1 MLGIVVS
8 TRNRVFG
15 LDLLRAF
22 AIFCVVH
29 RHGKHLL
36 YGTRLDWLAN
46 LPLPHG
52 VDLFFVLSGFLI
64 GLSVIKMSGQPD
76 MGRNIWRFYGKTA
89 LRILPNYYALLLV
102 NLLVVHCGLINA
114 GAHPPLYR
122 YITLTQ
128 NIATPFKGFYWE
140 SWSVPIQWWFY
151 IFFPL
156 FVLFVR
162 RMAGRYAVAVVA
174 VVAVAAAVV
183 YRAIVCVG
191 VDDPFYYDII
201 VRKTLASR
209 SDSIYVGVL
218 AAWISR
224 AFPDFWLKSRWWA
237 LAAGIGLFV
246 VAHTVGYT
254 LGDVYSTVILPLIV
268 PVSATLALP
277 ALTSWKHSGGK
288 VAKGVMVLS
297 LLSYSMF
304 MSNLMMAYV
313 VDGPLR
319 SFSLANGEAAY
330 GLFWLLVVVATF
342 VLYYSVERPAMR
354 LRERLFAKQK

>member
-36 YGTRLDWLAN
+36 YGTRLDGLAN

-64 GLSVIKMSGQPD
+64 VLSVIKMTERPD
-76 MGRNIWRFYGKTA
+76 MGRDTWRFYGKTA

-102 NLLVVHCGLINA
+102 NLLVVHCGMIDA

-174 VVAVAAAVV
+174 VVAMAAAVV

-191 VDDPFYYDII
+191 GRPVLLRHHCPQD
-201 VRKTLASR
+201 VGLAERQHLRRCSCRLDKPCVSR
-209 SDSIYVGVL
+209 LLAEEPLVGVGCRH
-218 AAWISR
+218 WPFCGR
-224 AFPDFWLKSRWWA
+224 AYGGLHLGRCLLDGDSSPLSSCFGDACFACPYLVETFRRQGCERRYGSESALVFYVYEQFDDGLRGRRPSSFLFACLWRGGLRPL
-237 LAAGIGLFV
+237 LAAGG
-246 VAHTVGYT
+246 
-254 LGDVYSTVILPLIV
+254 
-268 PVSATLALP
+268 
-277 ALTSWKHSGGK
+277 SGHLC
-288 VAKGVMVLS
+288 AVL
-297 LLSYSMF
+297 
-304 MSNLMMAYV
+304 
-313 VDGPLR
+313 
-319 SFSLANGEAAY
+319 
-330 GLFWLLVVVATF
+330 
-342 VLYYSVERPAMR
+342 
-354 LRERLFAKQK
+354 